1 MDRAFG
7 YEEPIVFPKVGSMV
21 ISNRWL
27 CVAAMLAVTGCIFTE
42 GSNGGSVPG
51 PQTASLAALP
61 PPAPPPPAP
70 LKAIPSVGT
79 KDLPAKACMTRNDL
93 RNDLLVRL
101 QTEMS
106 VTGLTCQWK
115 AEKGKNLL
123 DQYATFSRRHLKKL
137 LSSQEEHGK
146 FLARYEK
153 GSAPRLFDRYRTILA
168 NEEMTVA
175 GKYGHPD
182 YCAHRYARF
191 NEVAVLD
198 PKGLDAWLDAM
209 GKAREKEY
217 KPCK

>member
-1 MDRAFG
+1 MAR
-7 YEEPIVFPKVGSMV
+7 
-21 ISNRWL
+21 SNRWL
-27 CVAAMLAVTGCIFTE
+27 CVAAMLAVTGCNTSQ
-42 GSNGGSVPG
+42 GTAGGATPG
-51 PQTASLAALP
+51 PQTAAVAAPDIP
-61 PPAPPPPAP
+61 PSAPIKPV
-70 LKAIPSVGT
+70 PSVET
-79 KDLPAKACMTRNDL
+79 KNLPAKACLTQRDL

-123 DQYATFSRRHLKKL
+123 DQYATFSRRHLSRL
-137 LSSQEEHGK
+137 LSSQDEHGK

-153 GSAPRLFDRYRTILA
+153 GSPPRLFDRYRTILA

-191 NEVAVLD
+191 NEVIALD
-198 PKGLDAWLDAM
+198 SKGLDAWLDEM
-209 GKAREKEY
+209 GKARTKEY
-217 KPCK
+217 KACK